1 MTVCIKGVEYAL
13 ATTLRVAYKIQGQH
27 NHKPYSDIFASI
39 GNMTLEDQV
48 GILYCA
54 FQVANPEVKI
64 TRQEFLDH
72 CLDNYTLK
80 LVLEQVKEVIKG
92 IMGADD
98 DDWVC
103 PDCGESVEGNF
114 CSNCGRPRDAAS
126 VAPAE
131 GSQGN

>member
-27 NHKPYSDIFASI
+27 NHKPYSDIFAGI

-114 CSNCGRPRDAAS
+114 CPNCGRPKDAAPA
-126 VAPAE
+126 APVEA
-131 GSQGN
+131 SQGN